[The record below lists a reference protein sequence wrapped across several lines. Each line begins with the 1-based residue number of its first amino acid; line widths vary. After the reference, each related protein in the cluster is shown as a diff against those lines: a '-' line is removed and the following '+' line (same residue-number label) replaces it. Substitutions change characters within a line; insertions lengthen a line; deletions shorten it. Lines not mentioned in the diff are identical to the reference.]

1 MRLIEVLGLK
11 WPKNEVFGL
20 LKKIESLDLAENGL
34 KRCLLL
40 LYNFSRKPHIL
51 ENSQK
56 PQKRGFNLKTS
67 KPQNWSKKGKLS
79 KRVKTI
85 SKTHKKSQKIRKK
98 LKKYFWGQKKFLGP
112 KNGQKGVKIGQKKE
126 NYQKGS

>member
-40 LYNFSRKPHIL
+40 LYNFSPKSHI
-51 ENSQK
+51 
-56 PQKRGFNLKTS
+56 
-67 KPQNWSKKGKLS
+67 W
-79 KRVKTI
+79 
-85 SKTHKKSQKIRKK
+85 
-98 LKKYFWGQKKFLGP
+98 
-112 KNGQKGVKIGQKKE
+112 QKGVKRGICAQNIPKYPKIAQKIK
-126 NYQKGS
+126 NYQKGSKKSEKITKNS